1 MIGQE
6 DTLYLLSTDAGFGFV
21 ARISDMNTR
30 NKSGKAVLT
39 AKNVGVLPPQ
49 RIEVLEDSW
58 IAAITTTG
66 RLLIFSIDEL
76 AQLARGKGVKVLNI
90 TTTKYKSGEEK
101 LADVAVFKRGDQ
113 LRITAGRQH
122 MNLKSSDMDNYI
134 GSRAQR
140 GRMLPRG
147 YKNAEKIQAD
157 NVR

>member
-1 MIGQE
+1 MK
-6 DTLYLLSTDAGFGFV
+6 L
-21 ARISDMNTR
+21 
-30 NKSGKAVLT
+30 
-39 AKNVGVLPPQ
+39 
-49 RIEVLEDSW
+49 
-58 IAAITTTG
+58 
-66 RLLIFSIDEL
+66 
-76 AQLARGKGVKVLNI
+76 LNI

-147 YKNAEKIQAD
+147 YKNAEKIEAD
-157 NVR
+157 RVR